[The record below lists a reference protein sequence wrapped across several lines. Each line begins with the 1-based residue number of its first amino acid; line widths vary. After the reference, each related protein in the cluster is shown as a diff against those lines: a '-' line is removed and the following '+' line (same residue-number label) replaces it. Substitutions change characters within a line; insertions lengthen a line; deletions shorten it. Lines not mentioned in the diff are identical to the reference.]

1 MEKNALKERV
11 RGVPRRGGLLT
22 ASAVL
27 LMAGP
32 VIDQLLAIVVQDYHA
47 RGTLFLCL
55 LALVGGALLLTARG
69 RKANFMAGGAL
80 ALLGA
85 AALANQV
92 VLLVSLAAW
101 VVSAAGVSWN
111 KIPGF
116 LPDRFRMP
124 LLNLVATVLA
134 VLSALLCLQNIRYL
148 PLALVPM
155 VISVVGAI
163 LLCGNVEAETFVP
176 ASPEERAQMVPG
188 MRYRAVPT
196 GGTLCL
202 AGALLVLADGLMEIV
217 NLFMM
222 MGSFEMPLLQLLW
235 PLLVVAAGVL
245 LVRGDRDKH
254 ILPASVLLLVCQ
266 LRMLFV
272 LRQMA
277 MYSDGELGRQTP
289 MAALLF
295 AAELMMLLGAVG
307 FTWNRPVGK
316 RSVPLI
322 SAIAA
327 ALAAANGLW
336 AEVIQLDFL
345 VEYFQ
350 LGGQGN
356 PGLFKNLITAI
367 LLPLGLILVNLAME
381 GRQAPPKAWKVDG
394 DKYRRGFSGFVH
406 GFYSD
411 VGGKIQLVAKICG
424 LIYLIVGLVGA
435 LVIALS
441 VVVLLLQLFGLVPPY
456 FSPVSLLLSGLI
468 AVVSALIL
476 AAGTW
481 PLYAFGQMTA
491 DVHAIRK
498 EGVASGKAEGAAVP
512 VSGNSAEQANPDEL
526 PEL

>member
-1 MEKNALKERV
+1 MEKNAWKERV
-11 RGVPRRGGLLT
+11 RGVPRQGGLLK
-22 ASAVL
+22 AAAVL
-27 LMAGP
+27 IMAGA
-32 VIDQLLAIVVQDYHA
+32 VVDQLLAIVMEDYYA
-47 RGTLFLCL
+47 RITLFLSL
-55 LALVGGALLLTARG
+55 LTIVGSVLLLTAKG
-69 RKANFMAGGAL
+69 KKANFMAGGAL

-85 AALANQV
+85 AALTNQV
-92 VLLVSLAAW
+92 VLLVPLAAW
-101 VVSAAGVSWN
+101 VVSVQGVSWN
-111 KIPGF
+111 KVPGF

-124 LLNLVATVLA
+124 LLNLVATVLT
-134 VLSALLCLQNIRYL
+134 VLGGLLCLESIRYSPLSLL
-148 PLALVPM
+148 PMALAA
-155 VISVVGAI
+155 VGAI
-163 LLCGNVEAETFVP
+163 LLCGNVEAETFMP
-176 ASPEERAQMVPG
+176 ASREERAQMVPG
-188 MRYRAVPT
+188 VRYRSVPAA
-196 GGTLCL
+196 GTLCL
-202 AGALLVLADGLMEIV
+202 TGALLVLADGLMEIV

-222 MGSFEMPLLQLLW
+222 MGSFEVPLLQLLW
-235 PLLVVAAGVL
+235 PLLVIAAGVL
-245 LVRGDRDKH
+245 LARGDRDKH

-277 MYSDGELGRQTP
+277 MYSDGELGSQTP

-327 ALAAANGLW
+327 ALAAVNGIW

-345 VEYFQ
+345 IGYFQ
-350 LGGQGN
+350 TGGQGN
-356 PGLFKNLITAI
+356 PSLFKNLITAI

-424 LIYLIVGLVGA
+424 LIYLILGLVGA
-435 LVIALS
+435 LVMVLS
-441 VVVLLLQLFGLVPPY
+441 VVVLLLQLFGLIPPY

-498 EGVASGKAEGAAVP
+498 EGVASGKAEGTAVP
-512 VSGNSAEQANPDEL
+512 VPDHSAEAANPDEL

>member
-11 RGVPRRGGLLT
+11 RGVPRQGGMLK

-32 VIDQLLAIVVQDYHA
+32 VVNQLLALLMEDYYI
-47 RGTLFLCL
+47 RIPYFWVL
-55 LALVGGALLLTARG
+55 LTIVGGVLLLTAKG
-69 RKANFMAGGAL
+69 KKANWMIGGAL

-85 AALANQV
+85 ATVTYQT

-101 VVSAAGVSWN
+101 VISVQGVSWN
-111 KIPGF
+111 KIPAF

-134 VLSALLCLQNIRYL
+134 VLGGILCLQNIRAL
-148 PLALVPM
+148 PIRLLPMALAA
-155 VISVVGAI
+155 VGAI
-163 LLCGNVEAETFVP
+163 LLCGNVEAETFMP
-176 ASPEERAQMVPG
+176 ASPEERAQMVPSV
-188 MRYRAVPT
+188 RYRSVPAA
-196 GGTLCL
+196 GGLCL
-202 AGALLVLADGLMEIV
+202 AGALLVLASGLMEIV
-217 NLFMM
+217 DLFMM
-222 MGSFEMPLLQLLW
+222 MGSFEVSLLRLLW
-235 PLLVVAAGVL
+235 PLLVAAAGVL

-254 ILPASVLLLVCQ
+254 ILPASVLLLICQ
-266 LRMLFV
+266 LRTLFV

-277 MYSDGELGRQTP
+277 LYSDSELGSQTP

-316 RSVPLI
+316 RTVPLI

-327 ALAAANGLW
+327 ALAAANGVW

-345 VEYFQ
+345 IGYFQ
-350 LGGQGN
+350 TGGEGN
-356 PGLFKNLITAI
+356 PDLIKNLITAI

-381 GRQAPPKAWKVDG
+381 CREAPPKAWKVDG

-424 LIYLIVGLVGA
+424 LIYLILGLVGVA
-435 LVIALS
+435 VMALS
-441 VVVLLLQLFGLVPPY
+441 VVLLLLQLFGLIPPY
-456 FSPVSLLLSGLI
+456 FSAASLLLSGLI
-468 AVVSALIL
+468 AVVSSLIL

-481 PLYAFGQMTA
+481 PLYAFGQITA

-512 VSGNSAEQANPDEL
+512 VSDRSADPANPDEL

>member
-11 RGVPRRGGLLT
+11 RGVPRRGWLLK
-22 ASAVL
+22 ASAIL

-32 VIDQLLAIVVQDYHA
+32 VVNQ
-47 RGTLFLCL
+47 L
-55 LALVGGALLLTARG
+55 LALVMEDYYIQIPYFLILLTIVGGVLLLTAKG
-69 RKANFMAGGAL
+69 KKVNWMIGGAL

-85 AALANQV
+85 VAVTYQT
-92 VLLVSLAAW
+92 VLLVPLAAW
-101 VVSAAGVSWN
+101 VISVQGVSWN
-111 KIPGF
+111 KIPAF

-134 VLSALLCLQNIRYL
+134 VLSALLCLQGIRYL
-148 PLALVPM
+148 PLRLIPVALAA
-155 VISVVGAI
+155 IGAI
-163 LLCGNVEAETFVP
+163 LLCGNVEAETFMP
-176 ASPEERAQMVPG
+176 ASREERAQMAPG
-188 MRYRAVPT
+188 MRYRSVPAA
-196 GGTLCL
+196 GTLCL
-202 AGALLVLADGLMEIV
+202 VGALLVLADGVMDLV
-217 NLFMM
+217 DLFMM
-222 MGSFEMPLLQLLW
+222 MGSFEVSLLELLW

-254 ILPASVLLLVCQ
+254 VLPASVLLLICQ
-266 LRMLFV
+266 LRTLLV

-277 MYSDGELGRQTP
+277 MYSNGELGRQTP
-289 MAALLF
+289 MEALLF

-307 FTWNRPVGK
+307 FAWNRPVGK
-316 RSVPLI
+316 RGMPLI
-322 SAIAA
+322 SAVAA
-327 ALAAANGLW
+327 ALAAANGIW
-336 AEVIQLDFL
+336 AEVIQVD
-345 VEYFQ
+345 YFQ
-350 LGGQGN
+350 LDGQGI
-356 PGLFKNLITAI
+356 KNLITAI

-381 GRQAPPKAWKVDG
+381 CREAPPKAWKVDG

-424 LIYLIVGLVGA
+424 LIYLILGLLGV
-435 LVIALS
+435 VVMALS
-441 VVVLLLQLFGLVPPY
+441 VVLLLLQLFGLIPLY

-468 AVVSALIL
+468 TVVSALVL

-498 EGVASGKAEGAAVP
+498 EGVASAKTEGAAVP
-512 VSGNSAEQANPDEL
+512 VSDHSAEPANPDEL

>member
-1 MEKNALKERV
+1 MEQKPLKERV
-11 RGVPRRGGLLT
+11 RGVPRQGGMLK
-22 ASAVL
+22 ASAIL

-32 VIDQLLAIVVQDYHA
+32 VTDQLLDMVLVDYHA
-47 RGTLFLCL
+47 RITLFLSL
-55 LALVGGALLLTARG
+55 LTIVGGVLLLTAKSKR
-69 RKANFMAGGAL
+69 ANWMIGGAL

-85 AALANQV
+85 AAQTNQV

-101 VVSAAGVSWN
+101 VVSAQGVSWN
-111 KIPGF
+111 KVPGS

-134 VLSALLCLQNIRYL
+134 VLSALLCLQSIRYL
-148 PLALVPM
+148 LIRMVPTALAA
-155 VISVVGAI
+155 VGAI
-163 LLCGNVEAETFVP
+163 LLCGNVEAETFMP
-176 ASPEERAQMVPG
+176 ASREERAQMAPG
-188 MRYRAVPT
+188 VRYRSVPAA
-196 GGTLCL
+196 GTLCL
-202 AGALLVLADGLMEIV
+202 VGALLVLADGLMDLA

-222 MGSFEMPLLQLLW
+222 ESFEVRLLELLW
-235 PLLVVAAGVL
+235 PLLVIAAGVL

-254 ILPASVLLLVCQ
+254 VLPASALLLACQ

-272 LRQMA
+272 LRQVA
-277 MYSDGELGRQTP
+277 MYSDSGIGSRTP

-295 AAELMMLLGAVG
+295 GAELMMLLGAVG

-316 RSVPLI
+316 RSMPLI

-327 ALAAANGLW
+327 ALAGANAVW
-336 AEVIQLDFL
+336 AEVIELDFL

-350 LGGQGN
+350 IGGQGN
-356 PGLFKNLITAI
+356 PGLFRNLITVI

-381 GRQAPPKAWKVDG
+381 CREAPPKVWKVDG

-424 LIYLIVGLVGA
+424 LIYLILGLLGVA
-435 LVIALS
+435 VMALS
-441 VVVLLLQLFGLVPPY
+441 IVILLLQLFGLIPPY
-456 FSPVSLLLSGLI
+456 FSAASLLLSGLI
-468 AVVSALIL
+468 AVVSALVL

-498 EGVASGKAEGAAVP
+498 EGVASVKTEGAAVP
-512 VSGNSAEQANPDEL
+512 VPDHSAERTNPDEL

>member
-11 RGVPRRGGLLT
+11 RGVPRQGGMLK
-22 ASAVL
+22 ASAII

-32 VIDQLLAIVVQDYHA
+32 VIDQLLSIVMEDYHA
-47 RGTLFLCL
+47 RTTLFFSL
-55 LALVGGALLLTARG
+55 LTIVGGVLLLTAKG
-69 RKANFMAGGAL
+69 KKANWMIGGAL

-85 AALANQV
+85 AALTNQV

-101 VVSAAGVSWN
+101 VVSLQGVSWN
-111 KIPGF
+111 KIPAF

-134 VLSALLCLQNIRYL
+134 VLSALLCLQSIRYL
-148 PLALVPM
+148 PMRLLPMALAA
-155 VISVVGAI
+155 VGAI
-163 LLCGNVEAETFVP
+163 LLCGNVEAETFMP

-188 MRYRAVPT
+188 VRYRSVPAA
-196 GGTLCL
+196 GGLCL
-202 AGALLVLADGLMEIV
+202 
-217 NLFMM
+217 
-222 MGSFEMPLLQLLW
+222 
-235 PLLVVAAGVL
+235 AGVL

-254 ILPASVLLLVCQ
+254 VLPASVLLLACQ

-277 MYSDGELGRQTP
+277 MYSDGELGSQTP

-295 AAELMMLLGAVG
+295 GAELMMLLGAVG

-316 RSVPLI
+316 RAMPLI

-327 ALAAANGLW
+327 ALAAANGIW
-336 AEVIQLDFL
+336 AEVIQIGIL

-350 LGGQGN
+350 AGGQGN
-356 PGLFKNLITAI
+356 PSLFKNLITAI
-367 LLPLGLILVNLAME
+367 LLPLGLLLVNLAME
-381 GRQAPPKAWKVDG
+381 GREAPPKAWKVDG

-424 LIYLIVGLVGA
+424 LIYLILGLVGVA
-435 LVIALS
+435 VMALS
-441 VVVLLLQLFGLVPPY
+441 VVLLLLQLFGLIPPY
-456 FSPVSLLLSGLI
+456 FSAASLLLSGLI
-468 AVVSALIL
+468 AVVSSLIL

-481 PLYAFGQMTA
+481 PLYAFGQMIA

-512 VSGNSAEQANPDEL
+512 VSDRSADPANPDEL

>member
-11 RGVPRRGGLLT
+11 RGVPRQGGMLK
-22 ASAVL
+22 ASAIL

-32 VIDQLLAIVVQDYHA
+32 VIDQLLSIVMEDYHA
-47 RGTLFLCL
+47 RTTLFFSL
-55 LALVGGALLLTARG
+55 LTIVGGVLLLTAKG
-69 RKANFMAGGAL
+69 KKANWMIGGAL

-85 AALANQV
+85 AALTNQV

-101 VVSAAGVSWN
+101 VVSAQGVSWN
-111 KIPGF
+111 KIPAF

-134 VLSALLCLQNIRYL
+134 VLSALLCLQSIRYL
-148 PLALVPM
+148 PMRLLPMALAA
-155 VISVVGAI
+155 VGAI
-163 LLCGNVEAETFVP
+163 LLCGNVEAETFMP

-188 MRYRAVPT
+188 VRYRSIPAA
-196 GGTLCL
+196 GGLCL

-217 NLFMM
+217 DLFMM
-222 MGSFEMPLLQLLW
+222 MGSFEVSLLRLLW

-245 LVRGDRDKH
+245 LVRSDRDKH
-254 ILPASVLLLVCQ
+254 VLPASVLLLACQ

-277 MYSDGELGRQTP
+277 MYSDGELGSQTP

-295 AAELMMLLGAVG
+295 GAELMMLLGAVG

-316 RSVPLI
+316 RAMPLI

-327 ALAAANGLW
+327 ALAAANGIW
-336 AEVIQLDFL
+336 AEVIQIGVL

-350 LGGQGN
+350 AGGQGN
-356 PGLFKNLITAI
+356 PSLFKNLITAI
-367 LLPLGLILVNLAME
+367 LLPLGLLLVNLAME
-381 GRQAPPKAWKVDG
+381 GREAPPKAWKVDG

-424 LIYLIVGLVGA
+424 LIYLIVGLLGA
-435 LVIALS
+435 VVMALS
-441 VVVLLLQLFGLVPPY
+441 VVLLLLQLFGLIPPY
-456 FSPVSLLLSGLI
+456 FSAAALLLSGLI

-481 PLYAFGQMTA
+481 PLYAFGQITA

-498 EGVASGKAEGAAVP
+498 EGVASRKAEGAAVP
-512 VSGNSAEQANPDEL
+512 VSDRSADPANPDEL

>member
-11 RGVPRRGGLLT
+11 RGVPRQGGMLK
-22 ASAVL
+22 ASAIL

-32 VIDQLLAIVVQDYHA
+32 VIDQLLSIVMEDYHA
-47 RGTLFLCL
+47 RITLFFSL
-55 LALVGGALLLTARG
+55 LTVVGGVLLLTAKG
-69 RKANFMAGGAL
+69 KKANWMIGGAL

-85 AALANQV
+85 AALTNQV
-92 VLLVSLAAW
+92 ILLVSLAAW
-101 VVSAAGVSWN
+101 VVSVQGVSWN
-111 KIPGF
+111 KIPAF

-134 VLSALLCLQNIRYL
+134 VLSALLCLQSIRYL
-148 PLALVPM
+148 PMRLVPM
-155 VISVVGAI
+155 ALAAVGAI
-163 LLCGNVEAETFVP
+163 LLCGNVEAETFMP

-188 MRYRAVPT
+188 MRYRSVPAAR
-196 GGTLCL
+196 TLCL
-202 AGALLVLADGLMEIV
+202 AGALLVLADGLMDLV
-217 NLFMM
+217 NLFMVE
-222 MGSFEMPLLQLLW
+222 SFEVRLLELLW

-245 LVRGDRDKH
+245 LVRSDRDKH
-254 ILPASVLLLVCQ
+254 VLPASVLLLACQ

-295 AAELMMLLGAVG
+295 GAELMMLLGAVG

-316 RSVPLI
+316 RSMPLI

-327 ALAAANGLW
+327 ALAAANGIW
-336 AEVIQLDFL
+336 AEAIQIGFL

-350 LGGQGN
+350 IGGQGN
-356 PGLFKNLITAI
+356 PGLFRNLITAI

-381 GRQAPPKAWKVDG
+381 GREAPPKAWKVDG

-424 LIYLIVGLVGA
+424 LIYLIVGLLGA
-435 LVIALS
+435 VVMALS
-441 VVVLLLQLFGLVPPY
+441 VVLLLLQLFGLIPPY
-456 FSPVSLLLSGLI
+456 FSAASLLLSGLI

-481 PLYAFGQMTA
+481 PLYAFGQITA

-512 VSGNSAEQANPDEL
+512 VSDRSADSANPDEL